1 MASAVLFLGCSI
13 LFAPPHVLLG
23 DGAPAA
29 ASLYDAPTSS
39 CMTADA
45 EQMIITTLFGMPMPP
60 KEQRILHT
68 DTGKPSK
75 KKRGS
80 ASASDQGAIQRG
92 KPISHEVKAEEL
104 YMAYQDIRE
113 EYKQRA
119 TSEEYA
125 DKWDILRA
133 SANGDTVISMLQHP
147 DDASCPYVR
156 MQAILP
162 GDRQDVWSFLE
173 LDNWSETMPKMD
185 PFYKDLQI
193 LRRYKYKPSP
203 TSRAVA
209 MVLAK
214 KRTKRIVVYGK
225 RDFTFVSVS
234 DIPRSDD
241 GAWASGT
248 ISVITPHLP
257 RDPSYVRG
265 FQDSIAMYEVLPKDH
280 ETGEPRSLLTIVC
293 RIDLNDS
300 ADGGVGGAVPMSFY
314 TSTIGMSGLISMTSM
329 RSELRK
335 RLDVKLQ
342 EEKEEEEEA
351 VAVAVR
357 DQTRAVDETACP
369 LIPWVHVG
377 ITLGGTR

>member
-39 CMTADA
+39 SMAADA
-45 EQMIITTLFGMPMPP
+45 EQMMITTRSRSARLFGMP
-60 KEQRILHT
+60 I

-75 KKRGS
+75 KKRD
-80 ASASDQGAIQRG
+80 SASDSHQGAIQRG
-92 KPISHEVKAEEL
+92 KAISSEVQAEEL

-147 DDASCPYVR
+147 DDPSCPYVR

-162 GDRQDVWSFLE
+162 VDRQDVWSFLE

-214 KRTKRIVVYGK
+214 KTTKRIVVYGK

-234 DIPRSDD
+234 DIPRSD
-241 GAWASGT
+241 GVWSSGT
-248 ISVITPHLP
+248 VSVSTPHLP

-314 TSTIGMSGLISMTSM
+314 VNTIGMSGLLSMSSM

-335 RLDVKLQ
+335 RLDIKPRDQ
-342 EEKEEEEEA
+342 EGEEEEEEE
-351 VAVAVR
+351 AVAVR
-357 DQTRAVDETACP
+357 DQTRAIDETACP

-377 ITLGGTR
+377 ITLGVTR

>member
-39 CMTADA
+39 SKAADA
-45 EQMIITTLFGMPMPP
+45 EQMVITTLFGMPMPP

-68 DTGKPSK
+68 NTYGTSKPSK

-80 ASASDQGAIQRG
+80 TSASDPGAIQRG

-193 LRRYKYKPSP
+193 LRRYKHKPSP

-214 KRTKRIVVYGK
+214 KRTKRIGVVYGK

-241 GAWASGT
+241 GVWASGT
-248 ISVITPHLP
+248 ISVWRLA
-257 RDPSYVRG
+257 S
-265 FQDSIAMYEVLPKDH
+265 
-280 ETGEPRSLLTIVC
+280 RSLL
-293 RIDLNDS
+293 RPR
-300 ADGGVGGAVPMSFY
+300 VP
-314 TSTIGMSGLISMTSM
+314 G
-329 RSELRK
+329 
-335 RLDVKLQ
+335 
-342 EEKEEEEEA
+342 
-351 VAVAVR
+351 
-357 DQTRAVDETACP
+357 
-369 LIPWVHVG
+369 
-377 ITLGGTR
+377 